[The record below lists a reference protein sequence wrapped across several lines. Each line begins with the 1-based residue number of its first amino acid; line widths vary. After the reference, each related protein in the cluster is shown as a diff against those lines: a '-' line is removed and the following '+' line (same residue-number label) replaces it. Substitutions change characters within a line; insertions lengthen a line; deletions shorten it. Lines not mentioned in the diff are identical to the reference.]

1 MHKWCASF
9 LGLFAGKPAPTGF
22 APPVGAGLPTKGPEQ
37 ALQNLASAFIS
48 KLLIKS
54 WSNPEQFPI

>member
-1 MHKWCASF
+1 MRDVSGVLASRASSRVNP
-9 LGLFAGKPAPTGF
+9 LLR
-22 APPVGAGLPTKGPEQ
+22 AGLPAKGPEQ